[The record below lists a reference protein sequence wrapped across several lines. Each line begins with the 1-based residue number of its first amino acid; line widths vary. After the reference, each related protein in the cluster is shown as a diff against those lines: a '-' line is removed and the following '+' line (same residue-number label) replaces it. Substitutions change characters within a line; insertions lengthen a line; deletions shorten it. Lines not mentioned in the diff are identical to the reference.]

1 MNFTGQHRTFVND
14 ISLSSINEYVGLIV
28 CASQDAYVKM
38 SGGIAYG
45 QDAITMNESLPVVAL
60 SKTMKDKR
68 CFGVISSMEDPEQ
81 RKEANGNFVSL
92 FTKEKGDTRVYIN
105 SVGEGAMWVVSGRH
119 GIGGSL
125 ESGDYITT
133 SNITGY
139 GCLQDDDLLHNYT
152 VAKITM
158 NCSFVPPK
166 VPKMVIKRDDKGEN
180 VLDDD
185 GLLQWTQMLD
195 NEGAVVY
202 EDKYLIRYILADG
215 TVLTYDEYMECIEN
229 DADVYIAAFVGCTY
243 HCG

>member
-1 MNFTGQHRTFVND
+1 MASMENY
-14 ISLSSINEYVGLIV
+14 EGLIV

-45 QDAITMNESLPVVAL
+45 QDAITTNESLPVVSL

-68 CFGVISSMEDPEQ
+68 CFGVISSTEDPEQ

-92 FTKEKGDTRVYIN
+92 FQKEKGDTRVYIN
-105 SVGEGAMWVVSGRH
+105 SVGEGAMWVVSGVS
-119 GIGGSL
+119 GIGGFL

-133 SNITGY
+133 SSIPGY

-158 NCSFVPPK
+158 NCDFDPPQ
-166 VPKMVIKRDDKGEN
+166 VPKMTILKNEKGDN
-180 VLDDD
+180 LLDSE
-185 GLLQWTQMLD
+185 GLLQWTELLD
-195 NEGAVVY
+195 NQGNVVY
-202 EDKYLIRYILADG
+202 EDKYKIRYLLGDG
-215 TVLTYDEYMECIEN
+215 TLLSKDEFLEALEH
-229 DADVYIAAFVGCTY
+229 DTDVYVAAFVGCTY